1 MTIDQ
6 SQGEGEI
13 LGEETGLTI
22 QKPSTLDDTLYT
34 VKEETTKKQPADEK
48 RRTEQTEM
56 NADIVQDVTLTP
68 ESSP

>member
-1 MTIDQ
+1 MLTIDQ

-34 VKEETTKKQPADEK
+34 VKEETTKK
-48 RRTEQTEM
+48 
-56 NADIVQDVTLTP
+56 
-68 ESSP
+68 